1 MKEYDWNLVKCDPLR
16 EPKEG
21 FYVELVEYTLDGSD
35 NRISD
40 DYIEQNY
47 FDNYESAKEYWEEN
61 KQNHYILFDEI
72 AENLMGEI

>member
-1 MKEYDWNLVKCDPLR
+1 MKEYDWNLVRCDPLR

-21 FYVELVEYTLDGSD
+21 FYVELVEYTLDGLN

-40 DYIEQNY
+40 KTIEENH

-61 KQNHYILFDEI
+61 TEAHYMMFDEI
-72 AENLMGEI
+72 EEDLMSEI

>member
-21 FYVELVEYTLDGSD
+21 FYVELVEYTLDGLA
-35 NRISD
+35 NRVSD
-40 DYIEQNY
+40 DYIEENY

>member
-21 FYVELVEYTLDGSD
+21 FYVELVEYTLDGSA
-35 NRISD
+35 NRVSD
-40 DYIEQNY
+40 DYIEENY